1 MASWLDGKKTYI
13 VSTLAFAI
21 VLAQAAIDVMN
32 GKQIDLNL
40 LFQAMIALALL
51 FLRKGIKTNGEVK

>member
-1 MASWLDGKKTYI
+1 MSSWLDGKKTYI
-13 VSTLAFAI
+13 VSALAFFI
-21 VLAQAAIDVMN
+21 VLAQAAIDVLN

>member
-13 VSTLAFAI
+13 VSALAFFI
-21 VLAQAAIDVMN
+21 VLAQAGIDVLN

>member
-1 MASWLDGKKTYI
+1 MSSWLDGKKTYI

-21 VLAQAAIDVMN
+21 VLAQTVIDALE
-32 GKQIDLNL
+32 GRQIDLNL

-51 FLRKGIKTNGEVK
+51 FLRQGVKKEGVK

>member
-1 MASWLDGKKTYI
+1 MTGWLDGKKTYI

-21 VLAQAAIDVMN
+21 VLAQAVIDVLD
-32 GKQIDLNL
+32 GRQIDLNL